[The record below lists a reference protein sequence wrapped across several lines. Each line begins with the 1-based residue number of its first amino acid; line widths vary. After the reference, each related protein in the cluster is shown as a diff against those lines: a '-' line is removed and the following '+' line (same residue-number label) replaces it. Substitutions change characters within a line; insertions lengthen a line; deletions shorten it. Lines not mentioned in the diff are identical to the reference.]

1 MDFGAKTCTFF
12 SDTSTAWVCWM
23 TPKETK
29 PRKYLRALRR
39 TETLRDDCFVCF
51 VCFGRMVFILTWI
64 DVGLLVW
71 FHNCIYIYTHCFPTI
86 DISEY
91 LCMLFY
97 DYTCLLTS
105 YGFFDLHG
113 FGGPQLDLLTRQRS
127 STDFLFV
134 ADVIFEATKNQI

>member
-51 VCFGRMVFILTWI
+51 VCFGRVVFILTWI

-71 FHNCIYIYTHCFPTI
+71 FHNCIYIYIHIVSLQLIYLNIYVCCFMITHV
-86 DISEY
+86 
-91 LCMLFY
+91 
-97 DYTCLLTS
+97 CLLVMA
-105 YGFFDLHG
+105 
-113 FGGPQLDLLTRQRS
+113 
-127 STDFLFV
+127 FLICMALGV
-134 ADVIFEATKNQI
+134 HNWIF